1 MHVINNSS
9 PLISSHCSTSS
20 FSFIYIHRDS
30 AYIAVLSSVLSDAL
44 SAPSFD
50 LELLYE
56 NSIALVALEEVIG
69 VREPRLACSKGY
81 QAALRNTV
89 LQYMQSGQLE
99 VLSLV
104 IVFTA
109 LI

>member
-1 MHVINNSS
+1 M
-9 PLISSHCSTSS
+9 
-20 FSFIYIHRDS
+20 
-30 AYIAVLSSVLSDAL
+30 LSSVLSDAL
-44 SAPSFD
+44 SSPSFD

-89 LQYMQSGQLE
+89 LQYVQSGQLE
-99 VLSLV
+99 VLRSLSSFKGLLC
-104 IVFTA
+104 IA